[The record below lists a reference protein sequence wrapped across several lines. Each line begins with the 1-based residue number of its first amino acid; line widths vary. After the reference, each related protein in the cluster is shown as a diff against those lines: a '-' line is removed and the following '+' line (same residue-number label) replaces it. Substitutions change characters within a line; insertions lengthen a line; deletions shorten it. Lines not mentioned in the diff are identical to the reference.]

1 MIGPEISTGWGQL
14 CGQLVD
20 GVCTTG
26 SAVWTV
32 VAETGSDWPGAVDRR
47 CVAKILGGLS
57 ESPVSVSAMD
67 RLPLDTADPVAGEEI
82 EVRRSARR
90 RRTVSAYRADGR
102 IVVLLPARMSR
113 REEARWVR
121 EMVLKVQAR
130 EARTRGPQQPSELL
144 TRALAL
150 QQRYLAPQLVEVRE
164 PVSVTWVANQNGRWG
179 SCTPETATIRIS
191 DRLQAMPAWVVDYV
205 LLHEL
210 AHLAERDHG
219 PRFWALL
226 AACPRTEEAKGY
238 LAGWVD
244 GRASRG

>member
-1 MIGPEISTGWGQL
+1 MER
-14 CGQLVD
+14 V
-20 GVCTTG
+20 
-26 SAVWTV
+26 
-32 VAETGSDWPGAVDRR
+32 
-47 CVAKILGGLS
+47 LS
-57 ESPVSVSAMD
+57 EPRVSVWVMD
-67 RLPLDTADPVAGEEI
+67 RLPLDSSDPVADEEI

-90 RRTVSAYRADGR
+90 RRTVSAYRSDGR

-113 REEARWVR
+113 SEEARWVR

-150 QQRYLAPQLVEVRE
+150 QQRFLAPQLDQVRT
-164 PVSVTWVANQNGRWG
+164 PISVTWVANQNSRWG
-179 SCTPETATIRIS
+179 SCTPENATIRLS
-191 DRLQAMPAWVVDYV
+191 DRLRVMPAWVVDYV

-226 AACPRTEEAKGY
+226 AAYPRTEEAKGY

-244 GRASRG
+244 GRAAAGS

>member
-1 MIGPEISTGWGQL
+1 MERVL
-14 CGQLVD
+14 
-20 GVCTTG
+20 
-26 SAVWTV
+26 SA
-32 VAETGSDWPGAVDRR
+32 PR
-47 CVAKILGGLS
+47 
-57 ESPVSVSAMD
+57 VSVWVMD
-67 RLPLDTADPVAGEEI
+67 RLPLDSSDPVADEEI

-90 RRTVSAYRADGR
+90 RRTVSAYRSDGR

-113 REEARWVR
+113 SEEARWVR

-150 QQRYLAPQLVEVRE
+150 QQRFLAPQLDQVRA
-164 PVSVTWVANQNGRWG
+164 PISVTWVANQNSRWG
-179 SCTPETATIRIS
+179 SCTPENATIRLS
-191 DRLQAMPAWVVDYV
+191 DRLRVMPAWVVDYV

-226 AACPRTEEAKGY
+226 AAYPRTEEAKGY

-244 GRASRG
+244 GRAAAGS